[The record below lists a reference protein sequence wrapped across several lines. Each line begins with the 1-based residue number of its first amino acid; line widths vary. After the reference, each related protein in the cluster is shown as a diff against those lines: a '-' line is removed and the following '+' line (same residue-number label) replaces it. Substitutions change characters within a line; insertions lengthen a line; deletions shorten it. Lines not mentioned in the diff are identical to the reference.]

1 MAKPIIK
8 TNLKGSDK
16 IELKYN
22 GREVD
27 MTLSDFKLYLDEVL
41 EPTNAVLTSTEPL
54 RYKALLSQNAPI
66 ATTTNPT
73 MVAGQIWTLDAYNVA
88 DAATIAALELVSG
101 TLYAVGSKYRSA
113 TDQTL
118 SVNAATTLSY
128 DGSPYVVSTDVNGD
142 FNPFVNTLGASP
154 ILSRY
159 SVGIIEVTLAGSLPL
174 LKTWIRLSPP
184 NSIDG
189 ANGSFIIYDDEGVDN
204 NSRKILIRDDSG
216 IPTDGLG
223 VNVPISIEIEV
234 YP

>member
-54 RYKALLSQNAPI
+54 RYKALLKQSAPI
-66 ATTTNPT
+66 ATTTNPD
-73 MVAGQIWTLDAYNVA
+73 MEKGQIWTLEAYNVA
-88 DAATIAALELVSG
+88 DATTIAALELISG
-101 TLYAVGSKYRSA
+101 TLYAVGSKYRSL
-113 TDQTL
+113 TSQTL

-142 FNPFVNTLGASP
+142 FNPFINTLDGNP
-154 ILSRY
+154 ILSYHGVGSYRLTLNGAFLRDKT
-159 SVGIIEVTLAGSLPL
+159 SVLYGFTEKRNTEIYPKTDDYITIYTLDELNVSADGILNYTP
-174 LKTWIRLSPP
+174 
-184 NSIDG
+184 
-189 ANGSFIIYDDEGVDN
+189 
-204 NSRKILIRDDSG
+204 
-216 IPTDGLG
+216 
-223 VNVPISIEIEV
+223 IEIEV
-234 YP
+234 YQ